1 MANVDGQS
9 GTLFTNLNLLT
20 LFCSYHPRQYSA
32 KGEVSSKHGLF
43 TDLDR
48 RCDRTITILIK
59 EWKSSYTFE
68 VF

>member
-20 LFCSYHPRQYSA
+20 SFCSYHPRQYSA

-48 RCDRTITILIK
+48 RCD
-59 EWKSSYTFE
+59 
-68 VF
+68 